1 MPFFQGYPFELSV
14 SLYTAACHNSV
25 TASCFFSL
33 QDKSYN
39 YEEVPALH
47 ESLIKFNFLDTDV
60 LYDVSLQREP
70 R

>member
-1 MPFFQGYPFELSV
+1 MLQGDEHYV
-14 SLYTAACHNSV
+14 AV
-25 TASCFFSL
+25 TAKFLLSF

-39 YEEVPALH
+39 FEEVPALH